1 MKDYPRLDES
11 ISFLS
16 NLLIQMFF
24 IISKAIYFAHRLA
37 IFDWITLKRT
47 TSPPRKKRCLLNCIE
62 NTANILDTRFL
73 ETRAYLIKNICAIQ
87 KFKFSPKFNDLA
99 NVSPSLEAFNY
110 IKICSSKST
119 YFFFVKGVW
128 GSFRLLRAP
137 LLSVFIRVHFAL
149 LTWNFT

>member
-62 NTANILDTRFL
+62 NTANILDARFL
-73 ETRAYLIKNICAIQ
+73 ETRAYLIKNICATQNLNSVRNLMIQ
-87 KFKFSPKFNDLA
+87 QMFLRHSRLSIILKYVLQSRLIFFLSK
-99 NVSPSLEAFNY
+99 VSGEVSAF
-110 IKICSSKST
+110 
-119 YFFFVKGVW
+119 
-128 GSFRLLRAP
+128 
-137 LLSVFIRVHFAL
+137 
-149 LTWNFT
+149 

>member
-1 MKDYPRLDES
+1 
-11 ISFLS
+11 
-16 NLLIQMFF
+16 MFF

-47 TSPPRKKRCLLNCIE
+47 TWPPRKKRCLNCKLYRE
-62 NTANILDTRFL
+62 YCEYFRYPFFGNTSVSYKK
-73 ETRAYLIKNICAIQ
+73 YLCYP

>member
-11 ISFLS
+11 VSFLS

-47 TSPPRKKRCLLNCIE
+47 TSPPRKKRCLLNCIWE
-62 NTANILDTRFL
+62 YCEYFRYPFFGNTSVSYKK
-73 ETRAYLIKNICAIQ
+73 YLCYP

-110 IKICSSKST
+110 IKICSLKST
-119 YFFFVKGVW
+119 YFLFSQRCLGKFPPSESTTSKR
-128 GSFRLLRAP
+128 F
-137 LLSVFIRVHFAL
+137 H
-149 LTWNFT
+149 

>member
-1 MKDYPRLDES
+1 MNQSAFY
-11 ISFLS
+11 
-16 NLLIQMFF
+16 LIFWYKCFYYKQ
-24 IISKAIYFAHRLA
+24 S
-37 IFDWITLKRT
+37 
-47 TSPPRKKRCLLNCIE
+47 
-62 NTANILDTRFL
+62 NILCTQ
-73 ETRAYLIKNICAIQ
+73 ACYLWLDNFKKNYIASKKEKVSVKLYREYCEYFKYPFFGNTSVSYKKYLCYP

-137 LLSVFIRVHFAL
+137 RLSVFIRVHFAL

>member
-73 ETRAYLIKNICAIQ
+73 ETRAYLIKN
-87 KFKFSPKFNDLA
+87 SPKFNDLA

-119 YFFFVKGVW
+119 YFFFCQRCLGKFPP
-128 GSFRLLRAP
+128 SESTTSKRF
-137 LLSVFIRVHFAL
+137 H
-149 LTWNFT
+149 

>member
-62 NTANILDTRFL
+62 NTANILDARFFWKHERIL
-73 ETRAYLIKNICAIQ
+73 
-87 KFKFSPKFNDLA
+87 
-99 NVSPSLEAFNY
+99 
-110 IKICSSKST
+110 
-119 YFFFVKGVW
+119 
-128 GSFRLLRAP
+128 
-137 LLSVFIRVHFAL
+137 
-149 LTWNFT
+149 

>member
-62 NTANILDTRFL
+62 NTANILDARFL

-87 KFKFSPKFNDLA
+87 NLNLVRNLMIQQMFLRHSRLSIILKYVLQSRL
-99 NVSPSLEAFNY
+99 
-110 IKICSSKST
+110 I
-119 YFFFVKGVW
+119 FFFVKGVW

-149 LTWNFT
+149 STWNFT